1 MAANAMQGVN
11 LTTLLVGFTAFFA
24 GVAAKESYP
33 TIGVLAAIVGAVL
46 LIASAYGFYRIKNS
60 D

>member
-1 MAANAMQGVN
+1 MAANAMQGIS

-24 GVAAKESYP
+24 GIAAKESYP
-33 TIGVLAAIVGAVL
+33 AIGILAAIVGAVL
-46 LIASAYGFYRIKNS
+46 LIVSAYGLYRIKNV